1 MIQILNT
8 WQSRKNDLKY
18 FEVGKPVFSLG
29 EYRIFKQF
37 DKCYLHTFKNIAIN
51 QLCAANKEHIK
62 NLHEDVRPLE
72 NTKYTPKTFVFDR
85 AKETLKNGI
94 ELIN

>member
-8 WQSRKNDLKY
+8 WQSSKGNLK
-18 FEVGKPVFSLG
+18 FFNVSKPIFKLG

-37 DKCYLHTFKNIAIN
+37 DNCYLHTFKNIAVN
-51 QLCAANKEHIK
+51 QLVKPNKEHIQ
-62 NLHEDVRPLE
+62 NLHDNNRPLIS
-72 NTKYTPKTFVFDR
+72 TKYTPKTFVFDR
-85 AKETLKNGI
+85 AKESLKKGI